1 MFRKCFF
8 LLLTYFVISLLSCS
22 CFADHSASSTT
33 GIDKTKYITID
44 EITPGMD
51 AYCLT
56 VYQGV
61 EPNKFNLKVV
71 AVIKD
76 VAPNRNAILVMGKD
90 ESFIHTGPVA
100 GCSGSPVYI
109 NGRLAG
115 ALSFGWI
122 FSKDPLYGVTPIE
135 EMLKA
140 GSSSPAQNQQLGF
153 SVALDFSKPIDLKSA
168 YRQTIDFK
176 IGKSSAGQMN
186 LLPCPIAT
194 TLPQSAFDGFS
205 DSYESAGF
213 MPVSGGS
220 SGKLSEFADMP
231 MKPGGILALPLVYG
245 DIELSAIGTV
255 TEVAGDKVYAFGHNL
270 LGEGP
275 IDVPMATGYVH
286 TVVAS
291 VLRSFKFGQPIDIKG
306 ALFADQSTAVVG
318 TLGKKA
324 AVIPMNIK
332 VQRFNDDNIRTYN
345 CQVASHHYF
354 TPLLV
359 GTCLSGA
366 ATMLGPLPREHTIL
380 YKTRIGIEGY
390 KPIYMEN
397 FSSSADLEEFL
408 SDTLGAI
415 TLIMNNPYDRPAI
428 TSLDFEINI
437 LPKTQV
443 SHFWNFE
450 ISNTTVKPGQSI
462 TAKITLESFLAG
474 NNKTYTTEIKIPEDT
489 PPGEYA
495 LSAMGHT
502 EYRQFVT
509 RLAPYRY
516 TPENMPDLINI
527 INDIGNIKRNDLY
540 ITLTLPAGGIT
551 IDKSEL
557 PQLPL
562 TKTLLLNNDKRS
574 SSAQPASD
582 WLQQTIPVGS
592 VVLDSRSFTITVEK
606 KGS

>member
-1 MFRKCFF
+1 MFRKNLFS
-8 LLLTYFVISLLSCS
+8 LLAYFVISLLSCS
-22 CFADHSASSTT
+22 CFAD
-33 GIDKTKYITID
+33 IDKTKYITID

-61 EPNKFNLKVV
+61 EPNKFNLQVV
-71 AVIKD
+71 AVVKN
-76 VAPNRNAILVMGKD
+76 VTPNRNTILVMGKD

-115 ALSFGWI
+115 ALSFGWA

-135 EMLKA
+135 EILQA
-140 GSSSPAQNQQLGF
+140 GSHNPGQNQQLGL
-153 SVALDFSKPIDLKSA
+153 APTLDFSKPINLKSA
-168 YRQTIDFK
+168 YKQMLDFK

-186 LLPCPIAT
+186 LFPCPIAT
-194 TLPQSAFDGFS
+194 TLPQSAFAGFS

-213 MPVSGGS
+213 VPVSGGA
-220 SGKLSEFADMP
+220 SGKLSKFAGMP

-255 TEVAGDKVYAFGHNL
+255 TEVAGDKVYAFGHSL

-291 VLRSFKFGQPIDIKG
+291 VVHSFKYGQSIEIKG
-306 ALFADQSTAVVG
+306 ALYADQSAAVVG

-332 VQRFNDDNIRTYN
+332 VQRFNDDKIRTYN
-345 CQVASHHYF
+345 CQVASHRYF

-366 ATMLGPLPREHTIL
+366 ATMLGPLPTEHTIL

-397 FSSSADLEEFL
+397 FSSSVDLEEFL

-415 TLIMNNPYDRPAI
+415 SLILNNPYDRPVI

-450 ISNTTVKPGQSI
+450 ISNNTVKPGQSI
-462 TAKITLESFLAG
+462 TAKITLESYLAG
-474 NNKTYTTEIKIPEDT
+474 NNKTYIAEIKIPEDT

-495 LSAMGHT
+495 LSAMGHAD
-502 EYRQFVT
+502 YRQFVT

-516 TPENMPDLINI
+516 IPENVPDLINI

-557 PQLPL
+557 PRLPL

-574 SSAQPASD
+574 TSAQPTSD

-592 VVLDSRSFTITVEK
+592 DVLDSRSFTITVEK